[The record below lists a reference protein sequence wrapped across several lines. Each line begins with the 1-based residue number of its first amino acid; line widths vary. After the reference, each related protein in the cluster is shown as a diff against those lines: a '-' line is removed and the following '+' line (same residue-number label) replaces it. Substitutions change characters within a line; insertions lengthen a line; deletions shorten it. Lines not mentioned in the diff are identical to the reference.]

1 MPVKIAKWYIQLAK
15 SSQEF
20 SKNHQNVKG
29 NFSNFDFAIQQLLSE
44 EAIERLVL
52 TIPPSLFFT
61 WSHWNNSSYHSS
73 HFYFT
78 LFHNNSVKNLKLEK
92 FHFKFIRNS
101 KLLVQEEVQNYNS
114 TVWILFLL
122 GSTPCKV
129 EQPLRDMKL

>member
-1 MPVKIAKWYIQLAK
+1 MIYTTSQKFSRVLKEPSKCEGQFLTLACYPAIALWRSHWKI
-15 SSQEF
+15 SSYH
-20 SKNHQNVKG
+20 S
-29 NFSNFDFAIQQLLSE
+29 
-44 EAIERLVL
+44 
-52 TIPPSLFFT
+52 SLFFFT